1 LPAVGRGTWPNRTS
15 HQALLDADRF
25 TMPLL
30 IRAWQPGDAFRPFGM
45 CGRRKKLQDFF
56 ADLKLPR
63 DQRRRVPLLVAPEG
77 ILWVGGHRP
86 DHRFCA
92 TAASTRIVI
101 AELLDP
107 SPKGGD

>member
-1 LPAVGRGTWPNRTS
+1 MAI
-15 HQALLDADRF
+15 LDADLF
-25 TMPLL
+25 TMELVV
-30 IRAWQPGDAFRPFGM
+30 RSWAAGDAFRPLGM
-45 CGRRKKLQDFF
+45 HGRRKKLQDYF
-56 ADLKLPR
+56 ADMKLPR
-63 DQRRRVPLLVAPEG
+63 AARRRVPLLVAPEG

-92 TAASTRIVI
+92 TAASARIVI